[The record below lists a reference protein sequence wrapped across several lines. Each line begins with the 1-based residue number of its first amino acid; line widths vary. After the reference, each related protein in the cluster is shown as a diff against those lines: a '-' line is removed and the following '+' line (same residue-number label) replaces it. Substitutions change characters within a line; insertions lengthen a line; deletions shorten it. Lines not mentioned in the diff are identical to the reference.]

1 MKQMQRDPNAS
12 DKARRAERRADEKSG
27 LISIKPIKIE
37 AKSSAAGGASGS
49 GFKKGGF
56 KSAFGGGGSSSSA
69 GETTKKPVV
78 LGVVEAFQDEQSGEL
93 ERERKKDVK
102 EDVEETEE
110 FGYEYY
116 DPMRPTGCGEAGC
129 LKAC

>member
-37 AKSSAAGGASGS
+37 TKSSAAGSGSGS

-56 KSAFGGGGSSSSA
+56 KSAFGGGSSA
-69 GETTKKPVV
+69 GETTKPVV
-78 LGVVEAFQDEQSGEL
+78 LGVVEAFKDEQSSEP
-93 ERERKKDVK
+93 ERKRKK
-102 EDVEETEE
+102 EEEDVEETEE

-116 DPMRPTGCGEAGC
+116 DPMRPTGCDEAGC
-129 LKAC
+129 LKAR